1 MPTRTGPQ
9 PVVFSTSRD
18 DALTSAAA
26 HAAEGGTAPP
36 PGEGGSPR
44 VVIRGETPRANASAF
59 IDWLSVTLPFELNGP
74 PLDWAQ
80 SLPTILGVRDLVIGQ
95 QENGTAGFLHSAP
108 LIIRRAATAVK
119 VGKLAWGGESQRN
132 RVYLSISGA
141 LCARIT
147 DWESVASHLYQLSAR
162 ITRVDL
168 AHDDVEGVR
177 GVELAESMY
186 DAGAFQSGGRNPICS
201 YQGDWKQVS
210 GLGRSFY
217 VGKRGHGKLLRVYE
231 KGKQL
236 GDATSP
242 WVRWEVELG
251 NRDRVIPLAVVTEP
265 APYMA
270 GAFPAL
276 AFISAESVRI
286 PTQRKVLQTSLQH
299 LIACLGD
306 SYGKTINAMLMQGY
320 DPADI
325 VAVVQRSGIPR
336 RLHRPMAGLAKG
348 SRLYGDGR
356 GEP

>member
-1 MPTRTGPQ
+1 MPTRNRLRPPIFAATRIG
-9 PVVFSTSRD
+9 TLA
-18 DALTSAAA
+18 DAAVL
-26 HAAEGGTAPP
+26 AAEGGSPP
-36 PGEGGSPR
+36 LVGEGASPR
-44 VVIRGETPRANASAF
+44 VVIRGETPRASAGAF
-59 IDWLSVTLPFELNGP
+59 IDWLSVTVPGEAIGP
-74 PLDWAQ
+74 PLEWAQ
-80 SLPTILGVRDLVIGQ
+80 SLPSLLGVRELMVGM
-95 QENGTAGFLHSAP
+95 QEHGTAGYLHSAP
-108 LIIRRAATAVK
+108 LAIVRAAQAIK
-119 VGKLAWGGESQRN
+119 VGKVAWGGESQRD

-141 LCARIT
+141 LCARVAA
-147 DWESVASHLYQLSAR
+147 WGSVAKSLRELSAR

-168 AHDDVEGVR
+168 AHDDPEGLR
-177 GVELAESMY
+177 GVELAEAMY
-186 DAGAFQSGGRNPICS
+186 DEGKFKSGGRNPICS
-201 YQGDWKQVS
+201 CQGDWKQVS

-251 NRDRVIPLAVVTEP
+251 NRDRVIPLEVITEP

-276 AFISAESVRI
+276 AFISAESRRI

-325 VAVVQRSGIPR
+325 IAVAQRSGIPR
-336 RLHRPMAGLAKG
+336 RLHRPLAGLPKE
-348 SRLYGDGR
+348 SRLYGDDR

>member
-1 MPTRTGPQ
+1 M
-9 PVVFSTSRD
+9 
-18 DALTSAAA
+18 
-26 HAAEGGTAPP
+26 
-36 PGEGGSPR
+36 
-44 VVIRGETPRANASAF
+44 
-59 IDWLSVTLPFELNGP
+59 
-74 PLDWAQ
+74 
-80 SLPTILGVRDLVIGQ
+80 
-95 QENGTAGFLHSAP
+95 
-108 LIIRRAATAVK
+108 
-119 VGKLAWGGESQRN
+119 
-132 RVYLSISGA
+132 SISGA
-141 LCARIT
+141 LCARVA
-147 DWESVASHLYQLSAR
+147 DWGSVASHLHQLGAR

-168 AHDDVEGVR
+168 RMMTLRATAGRAGGIDVRRGRFQVR
-177 GVELAESMY
+177 RS
-186 DAGAFQSGGRNPICS
+186 QSNLFLP
-201 YQGDWKQVS
+201 GDWKQVS

-236 GDATSP
+236 GDSTSP

-276 AFISAESVRI
+276 AFVSAESKRI

-325 VAVVQRSGIPR
+325 IAVVQRSGIPR
-336 RLHRPMAGLAKG
+336 RLPPAGGLAKG